1 MWVTLTPWPCVTP
14 TTRTMMVWI
23 TQHGERWHNR
33 PDCPAISRK
42 APRALTFCQRCGEGE
57 EQLSPSLPMW
67 SFCQKHGWI
76 IDVETAQHANAW
88 TLEHRT
94 VPDQREGSNGL
105 TAAPLEKEGVWLL
118 TSCAVATRVLPI
130 PWRSMYRSVNPPFF
144 SSIPK
149 PRSSKNLLF
158 GRSVS
163 LFIFV
168 PFCSIRLICRKRAM
182 VDVGD
187 LVLRKDSALV
197 LGVAGAA
204 GAGAADATVLGTEVF
219 QALQAA
225 ASAAWGEGAMAW
237 PERALSGSVPCLVVL
252 ERDAL
257 GIESC
262 PMWKG
267 SLQDEVQVN
276 FAAILRASHPVGA
289 SLVRPLFA
297 SLLIPV

>member
-1 MWVTLTPWPCVTP
+1 
-14 TTRTMMVWI
+14 
-23 TQHGERWHNR
+23 
-33 PDCPAISRK
+33 
-42 APRALTFCQRCGEGE
+42 
-57 EQLSPSLPMW
+57 
-67 SFCQKHGWI
+67 
-76 IDVETAQHANAW
+76 
-88 TLEHRT
+88 
-94 VPDQREGSNGL
+94 
-105 TAAPLEKEGVWLL
+105 
-118 TSCAVATRVLPI
+118 
-130 PWRSMYRSVNPPFF
+130 
-144 SSIPK
+144 
-149 PRSSKNLLF
+149 
-158 GRSVS
+158 
-163 LFIFV
+163 
-168 PFCSIRLICRKRAM
+168 M

-187 LVLRKDSALV
+187 LVLRKDSAPV

-225 ASAAWGEGAMAW
+225 ASAAWGEGAMVW

-262 PMWKG
+262 PMRKG

-297 SLLIPV
+297 SLLTPV